1 MYRNSSTPPPPW
13 TYNICAHVLCPR
25 QKRSAKGSNYLKKTT
40 GLCHSRSYYSHSSSN
55 QMLNILHPQ
64 KWLGLST
71 TFCPIHSVLL
81 VPLSE
86 TVGQN
91 NQPLFCFTNQ
101 TQSEL
106 QHFNWFHIYEIV
118 SNQNTLYTVH
128 CTLYTAESESGS
140 YSTVQRFNLNLLTF
154 CSASLTLTINRI
166 IQRGVRLN
174 IFVKTKPL

>member
-55 QMLNILHPQ
+55 HFPPPEMARFVHNIWSYSFCSASPTLREIINLHFVSRIKPSLNQL
-64 KWLGLST
+64 
-71 TFCPIHSVLL
+71 
-81 VPLSE
+81 
-86 TVGQN
+86 
-91 NQPLFCFTNQ
+91 
-101 TQSEL
+101 
-106 QHFNWFHIYEIV
+106 FNWFHIYEIV

-140 YSTVQRFNLNLLTF
+140 YSTVQRFNLNLQTF

-166 IQRGVRLN
+166 MQRGVRLN

>member
-106 QHFNWFHIYEIV
+106 QLFNWFHIYEIV

-128 CTLYTAESESGS
+128 CTLQSPSQGLILLCSVSISIFKHFAAQVWLSRLIVLYSAESD
-140 YSTVQRFNLNLLTF
+140 
-154 CSASLTLTINRI
+154 
-166 IQRGVRLN
+166 
-174 IFVKTKPL
+174 